1 MAPLT
6 AIQLLLSS
14 NLVKDAILRTVFEA
28 VAKRR
33 SIQVKDLK
41 EQFSSEQLQH
51 SIPALKGADLIRE
64 SIAPIEDFSTL
75 YVTANGLTAESALK
89 DRNLMENLASQS

>member
-6 AIQLLLSS
+6 AIQLVLSS

-28 VAKRR
+28 VAKSR

-41 EQFSSEQLQH
+41 EKFSTEQLEH

-64 SIAPIEDFSTL
+64 STAPIQDFSTL

-89 DRNLMENLASQS
+89 DRNLMENLAGQS